1 MDSPTS
7 TIEDHRIAI
16 FGSEGNW
23 GTRIAHAVEP
33 HARQVLR
40 CDPKLADASIDPRR
54 AVAEADT
61 LIFAVFPDQMN
72 AIVDAT
78 RDLIAQ
84 KTVVEITSVKQPVIP
99 TLQALDAEGASVIAT
114 HPLVLP
120 TMASVRGQRLL
131 LMRVGTN
138 SDVAEALA
146 RELFGTTMEMI
157 INDEIPLERH
167 DAVMVPQQGVLHAVN
182 IAQAITTAE
191 MMQHGEIDLS
201 LLRRNSTAN
210 FDLNDLGVWRT
221 LRSGPAISSAL
232 IEGALQTDLGL
243 QMLERLQRNIDRVIG
258 AVKAGALPDL
268 VDPAIQTLD
277 PHGDIRKEMNRKGD
291 VVLMRFGNLRKL
303 SCQLIAHINE
313 PGVLHQITSIL
324 LGHGINM
331 NAIDSV
337 IQQKDDGKEVTF
349 DIGMEE
355 GEVDWPAL
363 EVDLAGAGFT
373 LVR

>member
-7 TIEDHRIAI
+7 TIEDRRIAI

-23 GTRIAHAVEP
+23 GTRIVHAVEP
-33 HARQVLR
+33 HAREVLR
-40 CDPKLADASIDPRR
+40 CDPKLAEASVDPRR

-84 KTVVEITSVKQPVIP
+84 KTVVEITSVKQPVIS
-99 TLQALDAEGASVIAT
+99 TLQALDAQGASVIAT

-120 TMASVRGQRLL
+120 TMPSVRGQRLL

-146 RELFGTTMEMI
+146 KELFGAKMEMI
-157 INDEIPLERH
+157 INNEIPLESH

-210 FDLNDLGVWRT
+210 FDLNDLGLWRT
-221 LRSGPAISSAL
+221 LRSGSAISSAL
-232 IEGALQTDLGL
+232 IDGALQTDLGL
-243 QMLERLQRNIDRVIG
+243 KMLERLKLNIDRVIE
-258 AVKAGALPDL
+258 AVKAGALSDL
-268 VDPAIQTLD
+268 VDPMMQTLD
-277 PHGDIRKEMNRKGD
+277 HGGDIRKEMNRKGD
-291 VVLMRFGNLRKL
+291 VVLIRFGNLRKL
-303 SCQLIAHINE
+303 SCQLVAHTNE
-313 PGVLHQITSIL
+313 PGVLHQVTSIL
-324 LGHGINM
+324 LRHGINM

-337 IQQKDDGKEVTF
+337 VQQKGDGKEVTF
-349 DIGMEE
+349 DIGMEDE
-355 GEVDWPAL
+355 KVDWPAL
-363 EVDLAGAGFT
+363 EVELAAAGFV